1 MSPSP
6 RLPLGGPD
14 PAHPGLAGFASEV
27 ALLPRKVQLPLGAS
41 VTRPLASAAFRSSAS
56 PRPVAPLHLTVRAS
70 ACWAAAL
77 ALLLPAMPILTV
89 GARAQAQEDIKS
101 LAATGSAFDI
111 NAVKTLMARGDAAV
125 AAGNLP
131 EARRHYDQ
139 ARDASRRLLGFY
151 RDLSGAFRGL
161 DARIPREMDE
171 KSRQALE
178 LLVQTD
184 MRLAALFRR
193 QGQPEVAVPLLVE
206 VVKVMSPSSEA
217 GRKAYQQLLEI
228 GFVSTPYTAVSPG
241 S

>member
-1 MSPSP
+1 MAP
-6 RLPLGGPD
+6 
-14 PAHPGLAGFASEV
+14 
-27 ALLPRKVQLPLGAS
+27 PRKVHFPFGAP
-41 VTRPLASAAFRSSAS
+41 VTRPFSVFDLLRSAPGRLAAPVR
-56 PRPVAPLHLTVRAS
+56 RPLRAR
-70 ACWAAAL
+70 ACWAAGL
-77 ALLLPAMPILTV
+77 ALLLPAIPVLT
-89 GARAQAQEDIKS
+89 GAARAQTQEEIKS

-111 NAVKTLMARGDAAV
+111 TAVKTLVARGDAAV
-125 AAGNLP
+125 AAGNLA

-193 QGQPEVAVPLLVE
+193 QSQPEVAVPLLVE
-206 VVKVMSPSSEA
+206 VVKVMSPSSEP

-228 GFVSTPYTAVSPG
+228 GFVSTPYNGAIPG

>member
-1 MSPSP
+1 
-6 RLPLGGPD
+6 
-14 PAHPGLAGFASEV
+14 
-27 ALLPRKVQLPLGAS
+27 
-41 VTRPLASAAFRSSAS
+41 VTRPLASAALRLPALSRA
-56 PRPVAPLHLTVRAS
+56 VAPLRQPRRAT
-70 ACWAAAL
+70 ACWVAAL
-77 ALLLPAMPILTV
+77 ALLLPALPILTA
-89 GARAQAQEDIKS
+89 GARAQAQDDIKS

-111 NAVKTLMARGDAAV
+111 NAVKTLVARGDAAV

-131 EARRHYDQ
+131 KARRHYDQ

>member
-1 MSPSP
+1 
-6 RLPLGGPD
+6 
-14 PAHPGLAGFASEV
+14 
-27 ALLPRKVQLPLGAS
+27 LPR
-41 VTRPLASAAFRSSAS
+41 
-56 PRPVAPLHLTVRAS
+56 RAS

-77 ALLLPAMPILTV
+77 VLLLPATPILTG
-89 GARAQAQEDIKS
+89 GAAHAQAQEDIKS
-101 LAATGSAFDI
+101 LAATGTAFDI
-111 NAVKTLMARGDAAV
+111 NAVKTLVARGDAAV
-125 AAGNLP
+125 AAGNLA

-178 LLVQTD
+178 LLVQTN

-206 VVKVMSPSSEA
+206 VVKVMSPSSEQ

-228 GFVSTPYTAVSPG
+228 GFVSTPYNAVAPG
-241 S
+241 G